1 LNEYPSLGG
10 EYEVVHHTQLLNKLV
25 RDKRLVRKVE
35 PVAEMENVTYHDPCY
50 LGRHNQVYAP
60 PRELI
65 GAAGLTLT
73 EMPRNSARA
82 MCCGAGGARMW
93 MEEKIGKRV
102 NMARTEEALA
112 TEAKQIATGCPFC
125 RTMLTDGLT
134 EKQSE
139 GIGEDVQ
146 VLDVSQMLLN
156 SVKRGDPH
164 TNGKANGSAPK
175 PSESE
180 PVEKPGATSGSEPV
194 EKPAES

>member
-1 LNEYPSLGG
+1 
-10 EYEVVHHTQLLNKLV
+10 LV
-25 RDKRLVRKVE
+25 
-35 PVAEMENVTYHDPCY
+35 
-50 LGRHNQVYAP
+50 
-60 PRELI
+60 

-73 EMPRNSARA
+73 EMPRHADRSF
-82 MCCGAGGARMW
+82 CCGAGGARMW
-93 MEEKIGKRV
+93 MEEHIGKRV